1 MWNEK
6 KMLRLALI
14 LVGCALTILVVYHAG
29 TTRSATGN
37 LTSVQSSSQMWPLCR
52 ANGATDPLHVV
63 VDDENYY
70 VPPRDIWTM
79 SKCAEGRVSWFTV
92 RDVTNYRVLLSIG
105 SRAERWRP
113 KFDRARAFAQMHA
126 SDPLTPEGLLRD
138 PTFDSEQFS
147 NYLGH
152 ADDGAMLTFACTDKK
167 ARPQQHYCTVLKET
181 NSGPTI
187 EYSFDLS
194 ILSEWKAIDRAVRSY
209 VLQIREPLAST

>member
-14 LVGCALTILVVYHAG
+14 LVGCTLTILVVYHAG
-29 TTRSATGN
+29 TTRSTGD

-52 ANGATDPLHVV
+52 ANGATNPLHVV

-92 RDVTNYRVLLSIG
+92 HEVTNYRVLLSIG

-126 SDPLTPEGLLRD
+126 SDPLTREGLLRD

-181 NSGPTI
+181 YSGPTI

-194 ILSEWKAIDRAVRSY
+194 ILSKWKAIDRAVRSY